1 MQYRTAA
8 DKAEKQT
15 VERRSK
21 TETKITRGNTEA
33 LRRADH
39 EEQKKKRLAA
49 VKAGDA
55 AVAEI
60 TYDPKNGYSVA
71 S

>member
-1 MQYRTAA
+1 VQNCTAA
-8 DKAEKQT
+8 DKAEQQT
-15 VERRSK
+15 VERRAK

-39 EEQKKKRLAA
+39 AEQKKKRLAA

-60 TYDPKNGYSVA
+60 
-71 S
+71 